1 MYIGA
6 TLSDDTPG
14 PLYGPTIPLADL
26 SRPLGPRH
34 LLLVWSADAAR
45 TCRLPVR
52 GTVVVGR
59 APEAEVRIDSAAV
72 SRQHARISVEP
83 GAVQLVD
90 LGSQNGTRVNGERL
104 NGERP
109 LVYGDLLTFGDVTCT
124 LVADQ
129 GDAAA
134 GAGAGAETAVDDG
147 EKRIDLG
154 DRAVVVADPAM
165 RHVYTQLERLAPSE
179 LSVLILG
186 ETGTGKE
193 LAAAAVR
200 FWSRRRDKPLVAIN
214 CAALPDTLAESELF
228 GYERGAFSGAAA
240 AKPGLLESAPGGT
253 VFLDE
258 VGDLSL
264 AVQAKL
270 LRVLEARRLT
280 RLGSVTERPIDVR
293 IVAATHR
300 DLAAEVR
307 AGRFRE
313 DLFYRLSVGVVRLPP
328 LRARPRELPLLARR
342 FLDEATTAQG
352 RAPLSLGESAVA
364 RLRAHPFPGNVRE
377 LKNLMDYVA
386 ATVIEPVVGP
396 EHLEPR
402 LGSPGDDPAPGAG
415 SPAAGAGAPFRPLG
429 EANRDFERQ
438 SIAAALAATGG
449 NKTAA
454 AKLLGVP
461 LRTLMDKIK
470 RHGL

>member
-1 MYIGA
+1 VTRRY
-6 TLSDDTPG
+6 SPG
-14 PLYGPTIPLADL
+14 IVAGDGPPFPLYGPTLPLVQVP
-26 SRPLGPRH
+26 RPLGPRH
-34 LLLVWSADAAR
+34 VLLVWTGDVVRS
-45 TCRLPVR
+45 CRLPAR
-52 GTVVVGR
+52 GAAIVGR
-59 APEAEVRIDSAAV
+59 APEAEVKIDSAAV
-72 SRQHARISVEP
+72 SRQHASISVEP
-83 GAVQLVD
+83 GAVLIVD

-104 NGERP
+104 TAERA
-109 LVYGDLLTFGDVTCT
+109 LGYGDLVTFGDVTAM
-124 LVADQ
+124 LAEDRGGA
-129 GDAAA
+129 GDASSGEVAA
-134 GAGAGAETAVDDG
+134 GERT
-147 EKRIDLG
+147 IDFG
-154 DRAVVVADPAM
+154 DRTVVVADPAM
-165 RHVYTQLERLAPSE
+165 GHVYTQLERLASSD

-193 LAAAAVR
+193 LAAGALR

-214 CAALPDTLAESELF
+214 CAALPDNLAESELF

-264 AVQAKL
+264 PVQAKL

-293 IVAATHR
+293 LVAATHR

-313 DLFYRLSVGVVRLPP
+313 DLFYRLSVAVVRLPP

-342 FLDEATTAQG
+342 FLDDATRAQG
-352 RAPLSLGESAVA
+352 RPALLLGEGALA
-364 RLRAHPFPGNVRE
+364 RLRDHPFPGNVRE
-377 LKNLMDYVA
+377 LKNLMEYLA
-386 ATVIEPVVGP
+386 ATVFEPEVRP
-396 EHLEPR
+396 EHLEAR
-402 LGSPGDDPAPGAG
+402 LGSATPEADAVAAPPAT
-415 SPAAGAGAPFRPLG
+415 SFRPLA
-429 EANRDFERQ
+429 EASRDFERQ
-438 SIAAALAATGG
+438 NIAAALVATGG
-449 NKTAA
+449 NKTRA

-470 RHGL
+470 RHEL

>member
-1 MYIGA
+1 VGA
-6 TLSDDTPG
+6 EDPPS
-14 PLYGPTIPLADL
+14 PLYGTTIPLTDV
-26 SRPLGPRH
+26 RPLGRRH
-34 LLLVWSADAAR
+34 LLRVWIGDVVRSWP
-45 TCRLPVR
+45 LPHR

-59 APEAEVRIDSAAV
+59 AAEAEVRIDAGAV
-72 SRQHARISVEP
+72 SRQHAR
-83 GAVQLVD
+83 LVIDAAEVRIAD

-104 NGERP
+104 TAERT
-109 LVYGDLLTFGDVTCT
+109 LAYGDIVAFGDVTAM
-124 LVADQ
+124 LAEQ
-129 GDAAA
+129 SEGSAAP
-134 GAGAGAETAVDDG
+134 G
-147 EKRIDLG
+147 EDLPGPRTIDLG
-154 DRAVVVADPAM
+154 DRTVVVADAAM

-193 LAAAAVR
+193 LAAAALR
-200 FWSRRRDKPLVAIN
+200 FWSRRRDRPLVAIN
-214 CAALPDTLAESELF
+214 CAALPDNLAESELF

-264 AVQAKL
+264 PVQAKL
-270 LRVLEARRLT
+270 LRVLETRRLT
-280 RLGSVTERPIDVR
+280 RLGSVSERPIDVR
-293 IVAATHR
+293 LVAATHR
-300 DLAAEVR
+300 DLAGEVR

-313 DLFYRLSVGVVRLPP
+313 DLFYRLSVAVVRLPP
-328 LRARPRELPLLARR
+328 LRERPHELPLLARR
-342 FLDEATTAQG
+342 FLDEATAAVG
-352 RAPLSLGESAVA
+352 RPPLTLGDAALA

-386 ATVIEPVVGP
+386 ATVFEPAVGP
-396 EHLEPR
+396 HHLEAR
-402 LGSPGDDPAPGAG
+402 LGGGEAAPVAVEAG
-415 SPAAGAGAPFRPLG
+415 GPAAFRPLA

-438 SIAAALAATGG
+438 NIAAALAAAGG
-449 NKTAA
+449 NKTKA